1 MLKPSLPRGPW
12 AAVTLLAAF
21 LLVLAVVRSQRR
33 NPLPQPGPSLVVFE
47 LTGDIAKPGI
57 YSADGPR
64 VTLLDALRMGG
75 GLKGG
80 DPREIPPEH
89 QSTDIRSGQRIHV
102 FRSSSHAWTVR
113 LELMNARAGLILGN
127 KLDLNRASEEEL
139 VLIPGMRP
147 EFASAIVRR
156 RGREA
161 WRGIE
166 ELQEIPGVGPK
177 TLRRWRDYLAVADG
191 S

>member
-12 AAVTLLAAF
+12 AGVTLVAAL
-21 LLVLAVVRSQRR
+21 LLVLAVVRSQCR
-33 NPLPQPGPSLVVFE
+33 NPLPRPGPSLVVFE
-47 LTGDIAKPGI
+47 LAGDIANPGI

-80 DPREIPPEH
+80 DLWEIPPEH
-89 QSTDIRSGQRIHV
+89 QSTEIRNGRKIHV
-102 FRSSSHAWTVR
+102 SRSSSHAWTVR
-113 LELMNARAGLILGN
+113 LELMNARTCLILGN

-139 VLIPGMRP
+139 ALIPGMHP

-156 RGREA
+156 RAREP

-177 TLRRWRDYLAVADG
+177 TVQRWRDYLAVTDG